1 MFVMDSIK
9 VIGKITL
16 PDAPKKHK
24 CVCDDCGDVL
34 NDSFGDPRVRVSTY
48 DSMETKEPSSVRWVC
63 EVCADDQFG
72 DHSPSSIFDGTPDW
86 MIYCY

>member
-9 VIGKITL
+9 IIGKITL
-16 PDAPKKHK
+16 PDAPVKHK

-34 NDSFGDPRVRVSTY
+34 NDSCGDPRHKVSTY
-48 DSMETKEPSSVRWVC
+48 SDKYAVNPTAVRWIC
-63 EVCADDQFG
+63 DICADEQFG
-72 DHSPSSIFDGTPDW
+72 DYEPYSIFDGTPDW